1 MEKFEEKKIVNIL
14 QTVSVVLFFLFLTSL
29 LLIILNEVFMFGFLF
44 IPLSFLFL
52 TISKIISNKGKY
64 SSQFIDY
71 MENKVNNSKTIGE
84 LEDCLNEFNFLVIRN
99 GMYDLEYPTDLRR
112 IHQKIINQIEI
123 LKKI

>member
-29 LLIILNEVFMFGFLF
+29 LLTILNEVFVFGFLF

-52 TISKIISNKGKY
+52 TISKMISNKGKY

-71 MENKVNNSKTIGE
+71 MENKVNNSSTIGE
-84 LEDCLNEFNFLVIRN
+84 LEDCLDEFNFLAIRN